1 MARTVEVETP
11 VATTVASTDSAVAA
25 PAVAEVAAPAVAEV
39 AAPAGKTRR
48 PRSPSSFTGVP
59 VVKEIFEAWAT
70 SQVPTDPNIPA
81 YSRAQLR
88 AMFVRRANLVLAEL
102 AGVEVSDEAI
112 RQAQAQATQA

>member
-1 MARTVEVETP
+1 
-11 VATTVASTDSAVAA
+11 
-25 PAVAEVAAPAVAEV
+25 
-39 AAPAGKTRR
+39 
-48 PRSPSSFTGVP
+48 VP